1 MCASLQWEVI
11 SDNMKEPRIIIAWNF
26 VQKLIFLKTLLREKN
41 EIYCHNIKRSKQRPR
56 NCLLW
61 IFSMRRKWFAVL
73 HFVCSEIRNV
83 VSCFLHFLSFS
94 GNCEK
99 FSCNCKGKWGK
110 SNLQSMS
117 RNTLVNHKQKIVIV
131 HPWLENIILESA
143 HFFNVWTKNMLT
155 QQILTILNLEPSLY
169 LADEL
174 CSKKTLYVHWTL
186 SSRRDL

>member
-1 MCASLQWEVI
+1 
-11 SDNMKEPRIIIAWNF
+11 
-26 VQKLIFLKTLLREKN
+26 
-41 EIYCHNIKRSKQRPR
+41 
-56 NCLLW
+56 
-61 IFSMRRKWFAVL
+61 
-73 HFVCSEIRNV
+73 
-83 VSCFLHFLSFS
+83 
-94 GNCEK
+94 
-99 FSCNCKGKWGK
+99 
-110 SNLQSMS
+110 MS

-174 CSKKTLYVHWTL
+174 CRKKTLYVHWTL